1 MPTVIVVVARMS
13 SPVWIENWSILMDHH
28 DYAIGFGNAVSSL
41 SAWMLCGINSDG
53 EQVQLPAESG
63 TQGLAFEPV
72 CWGRS

>member
-1 MPTVIVVVARMS
+1 
-13 SPVWIENWSILMDHH
+13 MDHH
-28 DYAIGFGNAVSSL
+28 DYALGLGNAVSSL